1 MLPRRK
7 PSSPLE
13 PSTFDKPPICH
24 KAEHK
29 LAIPENTHGK
39 TDRCCLS
46 CSACSLCFSH
56 ASPQDSRSPSHLHS
70 LLLALPSA
78 VLVSHLALHTS
89 LTVTCDHSA
98 RHLPPVIKVDCPVT
112 DQIASIAAHGH
123 AGTQSGYL
131 LALIMAV
138 VFFYENP
145 DRTSGP
151 G

>member
-29 LAIPENTHGK
+29 LAIPAVNTHGK
-39 TDRCCLS
+39 MVRCR
-46 CSACSLCFSH
+46 ACSLCFSH
-56 ASPQDSRSPSHLHS
+56 ASQQDSRSPSHLHS
-70 LLLALPSA
+70 LLFALPSA
-78 VLVSHLALHTS
+78 TLVSHLALHTS
-89 LTVTCDHSA
+89 LTVTCDHSE

-112 DQIASIAAHGH
+112 DQIASIAACRHTEWIPARTDNGCC
-123 AGTQSGYL
+123 
-131 LALIMAV
+131 
-138 VFFYENP
+138 FFDENP

-151 G
+151 S